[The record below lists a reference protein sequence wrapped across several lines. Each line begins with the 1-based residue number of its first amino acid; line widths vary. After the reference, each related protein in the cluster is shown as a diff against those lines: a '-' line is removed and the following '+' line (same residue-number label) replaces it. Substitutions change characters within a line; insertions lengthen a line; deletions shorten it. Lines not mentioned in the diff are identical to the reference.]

1 MKLRPLPG
9 ALALAA
15 VIALGACG
23 KKDEPPPAPQA
34 ASKPAAA
41 PAAVAQGGT
50 EAAKRWIDSEFQ
62 PSVLS
67 KEEQLKEMEW
77 FIAAAK
83 PFAGMEINV
92 LSETIPTHEYESK
105 TLAKAFQE
113 ITGIKVNHQLLGEG
127 EVVQAVQTQMQ
138 TNRNLY
144 DAYINDSDLIGTH
157 SRLQSAVNLTDWMAG
172 EGKDVTNPGLDVKD
186 FIGIS
191 FTTGPDGKVWQ
202 LPDQQFANLYW
213 FRKDWFDKPELKAR
227 FKAKYGYDLGVP
239 VNWSAYEDIA
249 KFFSEDVKE
258 IDGKRIYGHMD
269 YGKRAPDLGW
279 RMTDAWLSMAGASS
293 KGLPNGRPIDEW
305 GIRMPEGT
313 CNPQGASVSRGGET
327 NGPASVYAIRMWDE
341 WLRKYAPPG
350 AADYDFYQ
358 SLPALAQGNVAQ
370 QVFWYTAFTA
380 SMVAPK
386 KDGNNTVDDS
396 GMPLWRMA
404 PSPKG
409 SYWIEGMKLGYQD
422 AGSWTLFRSTP
433 IDRRKA
439 AWLYA
444 QFVTSKT
451 VDTKKSHTGLTF
463 IRDSTVRHAS
473 FTERAPKLG
482 GLVEFYRS
490 PDRVMWTPTG
500 INVPDYPKL
509 AQLWW
514 QQIGDVNSGAF
525 TPQKAMDRLA
535 EEMDLV
541 MARMQEAD
549 EKAKTYG
556 GCGPRLNKPVDPKE
570 WLGKPDGPKAK
581 LANEKPKGGTMA
593 YEDIVKRWAGKK

>member
-1 MKLRPLPG
+1 MKTRILPG
-9 ALALAA
+9 LFAVVALLA
-15 VIALGACG
+15 ISGCG
-23 KKDEPPPAPQA
+23 KKDQAPGA
-34 ASKPAAA
+34 AAPGAA
-41 PAAVAQGGT
+41 PAAAARQGGT
-50 EAAKRWIDSEFQ
+50 EAAKKWIDAEFQ

-77 FIAAAK
+77 FINAAK
-83 PFAGMEINV
+83 PFVGMEINV

-105 TLAKAFQE
+105 TLAKAFFE

-172 EGKDVTNPGLDVKD
+172 EGKDVTNPGLDVND
-186 FIGIS
+186 FIGKS
-191 FTTGPDGKVWQ
+191 FTTGPDGKLWQ

-213 FRKDWFDKPELKAR
+213 FRKDWFDKPELKAK
-227 FKAKYGYDLGVP
+227 FKAKYGYELGVP

-305 GIRMPEGT
+305 GIRMPEGS

-327 NGPASVYAIRMWDE
+327 NGPASVYAIAKWDE

-409 SYWIEGMKLGYQD
+409 SYWQEGMKLGYQD
-422 AGSWTLFRSTP
+422 AGSWTLFGSTP
-433 IDRRKA
+433 VDRRKA

-444 QFVTSKT
+444 QFVVSKT
-451 VDTKKSHTGLTF
+451 VDTKKSHVGLTF

-490 PDRVMWTPTG
+490 PDRVLWTPTG

-556 GCGPRLNKPVDPKE
+556 GCGPRLNKAVDPKE

-581 LANEKPKGGTMA
+581 LANEKPKGVTMP
-593 YEDIVKRWAGKK
+593 YEEIVKRWAEKK